1 MTRSQR
7 PWSHDIPEGP
17 WDTIVVGSGM
27 GGMSAAA
34 ILSLLGKRVLVLE
47 QHVIPGGFTHMFKRP
62 GYRWDVG
69 VHIIGE
75 MAERS
80 FLGRLLSGL
89 TGGRLEWEPVGDV
102 YDEFH
107 FPDDFTIQFP
117 SSYHA
122 FRETLL
128 DYFPDQAEGIDGYF
142 RATRAAAR
150 AGSQMLRSR
159 ALPPLV
165 PPGRKRATEAA
176 SPHIEA
182 TTAEVLEGLIDDPRL
197 RAVLTA
203 QWGYYGDP
211 PSRSSFLMHAL
222 VVQHFM
228 NGAYYPVGGAS
239 SIAEEMLQTV
249 ADAGGWTAVRRTV
262 DEIVTRNGRVAGVR
276 LDDGTELSASRV
288 VSAVGAALTSRLLDP
303 GLPEVASAPF
313 REMGPAH
320 VSLYLG
326 FKGDIDQLGGER
338 YCQWWYRTWDHD
350 EAQWE
355 VRPGAPA
362 DPAPVLFCSFP
373 SLKDPHHEPGPERR
387 HTGEAITFVP
397 WSTFAPWA
405 DTTRRTRPEEYSEF
419 KDHLQGVLLEQY
431 LGHYPDLRD
440 VVDHVEMSSPI
451 STSYYAASHEGSIY
465 GLATPPGRFEDL
477 SLLPKTSVKGL
488 FLGGVDVAT
497 PGVAGALNGGMMAA
511 IAAEPIRASRFV
523 QSVMKG

>member
-1 MTRSQR
+1 MNRPDR
-7 PWSHDIPEGP
+7 PWSHDIPDGP

-75 MAERS
+75 MSERS
-80 FLGRLLSGL
+80 FLGRLLSTL
-89 TGGRLEWEPVGDV
+89 TGGRLQWESVGDV

-107 FPDDFTIQFP
+107 FPDDLTIQFP
-117 SSYHA
+117 SNYHA

-128 DYFPDQAEGIDGYF
+128 DYFPEEAEGIDGYF

-150 AGSQMLRSR
+150 AGSQLLLSR

-165 PPGRKRATEAA
+165 PPGRTRASEAA
-176 SPHIEA
+176 APHLQA
-182 TTAEVLEGLIDDPRL
+182 TTAEVLDGLIDDPRL
-197 RAVLTA
+197 KAVLTA

-239 SIAEEMLQTV
+239 SIAEGMLQTV
-249 ADAGGWTAVRRTV
+249 ADAGGWTAVRRSV
-262 DEIVTRNGRVAGVR
+262 EEIVVRKGRAAGVR
-276 LDDGTELSASRV
+276 LDDGTEISAKRV
-288 VSAVGAALTSRLLDP
+288 VSAAGAALTSRLLEP
-303 GLPEVASAPF
+303 GLPEIADAPF

-326 FKGDIDQLGGER
+326 FKGDVASLGGER

-350 EAQWE
+350 QAQWD
-355 VRPGAPA
+355 VRPDRPA

-373 SLKDPHHEPGPERR
+373 SLKDPNHDAGVEQR

-397 WSTFAPWA
+397 WSVFAPWA
-405 DTTRRTRPEEYSEF
+405 DSTRRTRPDDYSAF
-419 KDHLQGVLLEQY
+419 KEHLQEVLLEQY
-431 LGHYPDLRD
+431 LGHYPHLRD
-440 VVDHVEMSSPI
+440 IVDHVEMSSPI

-465 GLATPPGRFEDL
+465 GLATPPARFADL
-477 SLLPKTSVKGL
+477 SLLPKTSTKGL

-511 IAAEPIRASRFV
+511 LAAEPLRATRLV
-523 QSVMKG
+523 QSIMRG